1 MGCVSAALVREFAI
15 SSDPVSVSWARLG
28 VVADASAVGVARGAR
43 GGIRLSLRQI
53 VTRCLGGVGA
63 ALRPG
68 LQVRKPLT
76 SYYSHEGRRRRGIC

>member
-28 VVADASAVGVARGAR
+28 VVADASPSRGAR
-43 GGIRLSLRQI
+43 GAWKVTTRQI

-68 LQVRKPLT
+68 STGATGQETTHQLLQP
-76 SYYSHEGRRRRGIC
+76 